1 MKLDAPST
9 GAATLSLGGLASAF
23 SLAACCGL
31 PVLLPALGVGTAWL
45 APVAQATS
53 PFEAVLP
60 WIAGLALASS
70 ILLDLRAPR
79 LCAPGAICAR
89 PAFRFGLRGLTAL
102 GVALLTLWLVY
113 R

>member
-1 MKLDAPST
+1 MKLDAPSA

-31 PVLLPALGVGTAWL
+31 PMLLPAIGLGTAWL
-45 APVAQATS
+45 VPVARATS

-60 WIAGLALASS
+60 WIAGLALAGSLVL
-70 ILLDLRAPR
+70 ILRAPR
-79 LCAPGAICAR
+79 LCAPDAPCTR
-89 PAFRFGLRGLTAL
+89 PAFRFGLLALTAL
-102 GVALLTLWLVY
+102 GAALLVLWLVY